1 MLGAFI
7 IKVKIH
13 SCQASNDLRFM
24 DGMHHGMVSD
34 SSVIVMNGFPW
45 HKVKRPEGWDESLER
60 EGRREDEAVGSK
72 GFRSRG

>member
-1 MLGAFI
+1 
-7 IKVKIH
+7 
-13 SCQASNDLRFM
+13 M

-60 EGRREDEAVGSK
+60 EREEGDEAVGSK